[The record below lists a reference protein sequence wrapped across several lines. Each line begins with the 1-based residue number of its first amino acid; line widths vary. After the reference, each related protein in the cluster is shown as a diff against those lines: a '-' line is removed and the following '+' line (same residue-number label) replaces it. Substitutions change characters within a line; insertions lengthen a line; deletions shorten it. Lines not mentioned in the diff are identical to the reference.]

1 MPNDTARG
9 ARATTG
15 SNCIPR
21 PRHSAYHH
29 QAPST
34 KQSPVVVA
42 KKHRKKL
49 TMTSEMTG
57 KSEADAS
64 KDAVVA
70 TTSTTATTT
79 TATATTTMTNDAL
92 SLPPLVL
99 AALRLEKILH
109 DHGESSNDNQSYV
122 NPIKVVRRWLGT
134 SSGAT
139 SNTNRQDG
147 TQGTGITVE
156 DIQVATKLLLN
167 PDMECTQK
175 GRSLLLSKDLLS
187 FEGTPE
193 AMMDMDTEEA
203 TTSTDTHYVT
213 MASAREVECWL
224 LSLMIRTLWKQQQK
238 LSTTATTSTSQL
250 IPAMMTFANEA
261 LLISTAHLEQHGPGT
276 TTTTLV
282 TSSMYP
288 FVARLYRF
296 AALAYESYSVAATAS
311 TTSNN
316 ISQQQQQ
323 MNDMLSTMSRAH
335 TFATVRRDVDTQA
348 TLLNIML
355 RELLRH
361 AQGTRLFCVGGLDT
375 VWQPPRVST

>member
-1 MPNDTARG
+1 
-9 ARATTG
+9 
-15 SNCIPR
+15 
-21 PRHSAYHH
+21 
-29 QAPST
+29 
-34 KQSPVVVA
+34 
-42 KKHRKKL
+42 
-49 TMTSEMTG
+49 MTSEMTG

-64 KDAVVA
+64 KDAVTA

-79 TATATTTMTNDAL
+79 TATTTMTNDAL

-238 LSTTATTSTSQL
+238 LSTTATATTQL

-316 ISQQQQQ
+316 SNNISQQQQ

>member
-1 MPNDTARG
+1 
-9 ARATTG
+9 
-15 SNCIPR
+15 
-21 PRHSAYHH
+21 
-29 QAPST
+29 
-34 KQSPVVVA
+34 
-42 KKHRKKL
+42 
-49 TMTSEMTG
+49 MTSEMTG

-64 KDAVVA
+64 KDAVAA

-79 TATATTTMTNDAL
+79 TTTTNDAL

-139 SNTNRQDG
+139 SNTNSQDG

-193 AMMDMDTEEA
+193 AMMDTDTEEA

-316 ISQQQQQ
+316 NNNISQQQQQQ

-361 AQGTRLFCVGGLDT
+361 AQGTRFVLGGGCVVAT
-375 VWQPPRVST
+375 ATCVYT